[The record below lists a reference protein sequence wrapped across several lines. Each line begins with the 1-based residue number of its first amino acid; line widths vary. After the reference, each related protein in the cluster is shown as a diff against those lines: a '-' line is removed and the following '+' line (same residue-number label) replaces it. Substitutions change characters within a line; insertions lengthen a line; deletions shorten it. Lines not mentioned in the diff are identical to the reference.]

1 MIDDRADTAGLADHA
16 LLVGPKRST
25 KRVSFD
31 SCLLSTVITIAV
43 NGDSKKETSATF
55 YPRSL
60 RPQQQ
65 RRIRQESRPRHDLND
80 D

>member
-1 MIDDRADTAGLADHA
+1 MVEDRADTAGLADQA

-55 YPRSL
+55 YLDLFGLSSNAGFVKNRGL
-60 RPQQQ
+60 VT
-65 RRIRQESRPRHDLND
+65 ILND